1 MQIARIAQ
9 SMVGVAIVLFTIT
22 VYRSAELAGLVTFL
36 SIAPGLLVSPLAGAL
51 LDRHGRS
58 LLIRIDFVVAFVSLT
73 LIGALSILGLLP
85 VWLLLLIATVS
96 SLTQPL
102 SATGLRSLFPILVP
116 SHLWERV
123 NAVDSMGYVVAT
135 IAGPPLAGALVGIA
149 GGPLALIVTGLVY
162 AVAAAVLT
170 GIPDPRTD
178 TSTTGRL
185 FRDAWDGVVYTWR
198 NPTLRALGF
207 SISALN
213 LSGGVTTIA
222 VPLILIDRLH
232 EPAVTVGLTFAA
244 MGIGGGVAA
253 LAFGR
258 IDSSGRERRMLVVPM
273 LASGAALLLL
283 LPMNG
288 LALVIVV
295 MTLIGLLNGPMD
307 IALFTV
313 RQRRTDPAWMGRAF
327 AVSMAFNFAGFPVGS
342 AISGWLAPRSMELV
356 ILFGAVA
363 CLAAAILALGIP
375 TSDERMPEGRAGV
388 ETAESRTSTA

>member
-1 MQIARIAQ
+1 MQVARIAQ
-9 SMVGVAIVLFTIT
+9 SMVGLAIVLFTIT
-22 VYRSAELAGLVTFL
+22 VYRSPELAGLVTFL
-36 SIAPGLLVSPLAGAL
+36 SMAPGLLVSPLAGAL

-58 LLIRIDFVVAFVSLT
+58 LLIRIDFLVAFVCLT
-73 LIGALSILGLLP
+73 LIGTLSILGLLP

-116 SHLWERV
+116 EHLWERV

-149 GGPLALIVTGLVY
+149 GGPVALIVTGLVY
-162 AVAAAVLT
+162 AFAAAVLV
-170 GIPDPRTD
+170 GIPDPHTD
-178 TSTTGRL
+178 TASTGRL

-213 LSGGVTTIA
+213 LSAGVTTIA

-232 EPAVTVGLTFAA
+232 EPAMTVGLTYAA
-244 MGIGGGVAA
+244 MGIGGAIAA

-273 LASGAALLLL
+273 IASGATMLLL
-283 LPMNG
+283 LPMS
-288 LALVIVV
+288 ALLLVV
-295 MTLIGLLNGPMD
+295 VAMTLIGLLNGPMD
-307 IALFTV
+307 IALFTI

-327 AVSMAFNFAGFPVGS
+327 AVSMAFNFAGYPIGS
-342 AISGWLAPRSMELV
+342 AVSGWLAPRSIELT
-356 ILFGAVA
+356 ILLGAAV
-363 CLAAAILALGIP
+363 CVVAAIIALTGIP
-375 TSDERMPEGRAGV
+375 IVDRRLQDRPKAIDPGRSA
-388 ETAESRTSTA
+388 A